1 MFRQNGAPAAVAHGG
16 DNDEED
22 AQLAPRF
29 TMAPSAPGGSGGFAE
44 IVVTE
49 GDPVRI
55 GCRVTGRPPPEIQW
69 FRLSSDYQPN
79 NGLLIF
85 CHQLR
90 NTSMPVLIFV
100 MEEGYRYAESN
111 KINSFEKKVVPH
123 NFFGHFLRVEKK
135 ILNLQ

>member
-1 MFRQNGAPAAVAHGG
+1 MFRQNGAPAAVALGG

-79 NGLLIF
+79 NGLLFFAINF
-85 CHQLR
+85 E
-90 NTSMPVLIFV
+90 TLICL
-100 MEEGYRYAESN
+100 S
-111 KINSFEKKVVPH
+111 
-123 NFFGHFLRVEKK
+123 
-135 ILNLQ
+135 

>member
-1 MFRQNGAPAAVAHGG
+1 MFRQNGAPAAAVALGG

-79 NGLLIF
+79 NGLLNF

-90 NTSMPVLIFV
+90 NTNMPVLIFV
-100 MEEGYRYAESN
+100 
-111 KINSFEKKVVPH
+111 
-123 NFFGHFLRVEKK
+123 FFLHRRS
-135 ILNLQ
+135 LQDLK